1 LLTSLWLA
9 GWNDGSIG
17 PLLPRIREVYHV
29 GFTLVSLIFVIAC
42 VGFCIGALINV
53 FATGR
58 INFGKIIV
66 IGCTLQTIAYAIQS
80 AAPPFPLFVI
90 AFAINGAGLAVQDAQ
105 ANGYVAAWNDNN
117 KMGVLHAAYGLGA
130 FCAPLVSTQFSQ
142 LEKWSFHFL
151 VSLGIALSN
160 IIVLAIVF
168 RFKDQDES
176 LQQIG
181 IEPGE
186 KNTNEQSNMRQLV
199 SLKAV
204 HLLAAFIFIY
214 VGVEVTIGG
223 WTVTY
228 IIEERDGGPSAG
240 YISSG
245 FFGGLTV
252 GRVILLWVNKKIGE
266 RRVLFLYSALA
277 IAFELIVWLVPSLI
291 GGAVAVSIVG
301 VLLGP
306 YYPIAMNH
314 AGKILPRWLLTVAI
328 GWIAGLGQAGTAAL
342 PFMTGAFAGRFGIS
356 SLQPLLVAMMGFMT
370 VLWALVPNHAS
381 RLD

>member
-1 LLTSLWLA
+1 MTTTTAIANIELQKVSTKDSGHTSLHRLPREQPPGGGNNLPSGSSSAEQVTAETTGTTPAPKDPKQVTRARTQFSALCWCLFLA

-223 WTVTY
+223 TFLSLSTCSVLAALTNIHPRLDCHLY
-228 IIEERDGGPSAG
+228 HRGTRRRSF
-240 YISSG
+240 SG
-245 FFGGLTV
+245 IHLFRLLRWSHCRTCDLT
-252 GRVILLWVNKKIGE
+252 
-266 RRVLFLYSALA
+266 
-277 IAFELIVWLVPSLI
+277 
-291 GGAVAVSIVG
+291 
-301 VLLGP
+301 
-306 YYPIAMNH
+306 
-314 AGKILPRWLLTVAI
+314 
-328 GWIAGLGQAGTAAL
+328 LGQQEDRRTQ
-342 PFMTGAFAGRFGIS
+342 S
-356 SLQPLLVAMMGFMT
+356 SLPLLR
-370 VLWALVPNHAS
+370 S
-381 RLD
+381 RNCI